1 VGLDDVMSTET
12 AFVAAATA
20 AVMSPRTRETMRKG
34 AVVGLAGVLKA
45 GDVVTGAARGAV
57 RGVRGQETA
66 ASDGAVDTAAA
77 VTPDPS
83 APGTPPPSSTRTRRS
98 AGSSAAA
105 PRAGGSRGQTS
116 A

>member
-1 VGLDDVMSTET
+1 VGLDDLMSTET

-20 AVMSPRTRETMRKG
+20 AVMSPRTRDGMRKG

-45 GDVVTGAARGAV
+45 GDVVAGAARGAV
-57 RGVRGQETA
+57 RGVRGQETD
-66 ASDGAVDTAAA
+66 ASDGAVDAAVA

-83 APGTPPPSSTRTRRS
+83 APATPAPSSTRARR
-98 AGSSAAA
+98 ATGSSASG
-105 PRAGGSRGQTS
+105 PRSGGSRGQTS